1 MSDWKTV
8 WISAGLFSA
17 WHIGYI
23 MGALWAGQWMSLTKL
38 AVGLVYGLL
47 TGAVRRSTGIWSSL
61 LLHAVLNTL
70 LG

>member
-1 MSDWKTV
+1 
-8 WISAGLFSA
+8 
-17 WHIGYI
+17 

-47 TGAVRRSTGIWSSL
+47 TGAVRRSTGNWSSSL